1 MIGETVS
8 HYRILEKLGGGGMG
22 VVYKAEDTTLGR
34 LVALKF
40 LPPEIS
46 QNSQLLERFVREAK
60 AAAALNHPHICTIHE
75 IGEHDG
81 APFIAMELL
90 EGQTL
95 KHAIAGGPM
104 AEDQLLQ
111 LGRHVAEALVEAH
124 AKGIVHRDIKPA
136 NLFVTR
142 MGHAKILD
150 FGLAKLAPTVGG
162 VDAVAGLSTEP
173 TEADLTQP
181 GSAVGTVA
189 YMSPEQ
195 ALGEEVDARSDL
207 FSLGAVLYE
216 MATARKAFDGASPV
230 AIFDAILHKE
240 STSVA
245 RINPEISPELEQVVV
260 RLLQKDR
267 DLRHQTAADL
277 VAELRRLEH
286 SSASQ
291 RSATSLSGA
300 SAGPSAAASMRTEDT
315 PSEEV
320 SSSGSSTVQA
330 INRAG
335 SRHWK
340 AIAAVLLLLGLAATF
355 WMWSANRQP
364 ALTEEDVLVL
374 TDVVNT
380 TGDPVFD
387 STLKQAVEV
396 KLRES
401 PFLNVYPD
409 AKVRE
414 TLELMKRSPEERITQ
429 AIGREVC
436 RRRGLRAMVTGQ
448 IALLGDRYVI
458 DLEALECESGETLAL
473 HQVEVGSKEEVLG
486 AVGAAT
492 TQMRK
497 QLGES
502 LASIKHF
509 DTPVEEA
516 TTASLEAL
524 KAYSLGQEQVTDEAA
539 EPFFERSLELDPNF
553 AVAYSR
559 LGTIYRN
566 LWEMERAAEY
576 QKRAYDLR
584 DRVSERERLYITAH
598 FFESLGDLENEVETL
613 QLFTRSYPRDWVAHH
628 NLALKLMM
636 LGDYERALSSAL
648 EALRLAPDNAFANH
662 KVMWAYRCLGRSDE
676 ARAIGQQALERGLDT
691 IYLRENLALIAALEG
706 DEMALREHLDSQLG
720 TVHESRMLA
729 LEGSLEAQ
737 RGKMASARELIER
750 AEETDLREGLTE
762 RAALFPAQLAM
773 AEAEIGESS
782 RARDSAER
790 SMSLARSMDA
800 LPAAALALS
809 RIGDP
814 AAATEL
820 IEEMTSRFPH
830 HTQIRSVWIP
840 AIEAT
845 LAMQQ
850 GMPGEAIA
858 ALERAREYE
867 RRLQVTIYLR
877 GLAYLANGSPG
888 LAASEFDRLLG
899 PVMGARSIE
908 IERPL
913 AHLGLARAHA
923 LSGDVMEARKAYQTF
938 FEVWQQAD
946 EDIPILLE
954 ARAEYENLQ

>member
-1 MIGETVS
+1 
-8 HYRILEKLGGGGMG
+8 
-22 VVYKAEDTTLGR
+22 
-34 LVALKF
+34 
-40 LPPEIS
+40 
-46 QNSQLLERFVREAK
+46 
-60 AAAALNHPHICTIHE
+60 
-75 IGEHDG
+75 
-81 APFIAMELL
+81 
-90 EGQTL
+90 
-95 KHAIAGGPM
+95 
-104 AEDQLLQ
+104 
-111 LGRHVAEALVEAH
+111 
-124 AKGIVHRDIKPA
+124 
-136 NLFVTR
+136 
-142 MGHAKILD
+142 
-150 FGLAKLAPTVGG
+150 
-162 VDAVAGLSTEP
+162 
-173 TEADLTQP
+173 
-181 GSAVGTVA
+181 
-189 YMSPEQ
+189 
-195 ALGEEVDARSDL
+195 
-207 FSLGAVLYE
+207 
-216 MATARKAFDGASPV
+216 V
-230 AIFDAILHKE
+230 AIFDAILHRE
-240 STSVA
+240 PTAVA
-245 RINPEISPELEQVVV
+245 RIAPEISPEVEQVIV

-267 DLRHQTAADL
+267 DLRFQTAADL

-291 RSATSLSGA
+291 RSASSLTA
-300 SAGPSAAASMRTEDT
+300 APPAPAEAPSPRSEDT
-315 PSEEV
+315 PSEAV
-320 SSSGSSTVQA
+320 SSSGSSAVRA
-330 INRAG
+330 IDRAG
-335 SRHWK
+335 ARHWK
-340 AIAAVLLLLGLAATF
+340 GIAIILLLLGLGAVY
-355 WMWSANRQP
+355 WMSMTSRAP

-374 TDVVNT
+374 TDFVNT

-409 AKVRE
+409 AKIRE
-414 TLELMKRSPEERITQ
+414 TLELMKRSPEERITET
-429 AIGREVC
+429 IGREVC
-436 RRRGLRAMVTGQ
+436 QRRGLKAMLTGQ
-448 IALLGDRYVI
+448 IASLGDRFVVT
-458 DLEALECESGETLAL
+458 LEALECESGETLAL
-473 HQVEVGSKEEVLG
+473 HQVEADSKEEVLG

-502 LASIKHF
+502 LASIERF
-509 DTPVEEA
+509 DTPIEEA

-524 KAYSLGQEQVTDEAA
+524 RAYSLGQEANSRAGDEASL
-539 EPFFERSLELDPNF
+539 PFFERSLELDPNF
-553 AVAYSR
+553 ALAYSR
-559 LGTIYRN
+559 LGTIYSN
-566 LWEMERAAEY
+566 FWEMEKAAEY

-598 FFESLGDLENEVETL
+598 FFESLGDLEKEVETL

-628 NLALKLMM
+628 NLALKLIMM
-636 LGDYERALSSAL
+636 GDFERALSSAL
-648 EALRLAPDNAFANH
+648 EALRLAPGEAFANH

-676 ARAIGQQALERGLDT
+676 AKAIGRQALEQGMDT
-691 IYLRENLALIAALEG
+691 IYLRENLALIAASEG
-706 DEMALREHLDSQLG
+706 DLQALREHLDSQVG

-737 RGKMASARELIER
+737 RGKMASARQLIER
-750 AEETDLREGLTE
+750 AEETDLRKGLTE
-762 RAALFPAQLAM
+762 RAALFWAHLAM

-782 RARDSAER
+782 RARASVER
-790 SMSLARSMDA
+790 SISLARSMDA
-800 LPAAALALS
+800 LPAAALAVA

-820 IEEMTSRFPH
+820 IEEMRSRYPH
-830 HTQIRSVWIP
+830 NTRIHSVWIP
-840 AIEAT
+840 ASEAT

-877 GLAYLANGSPG
+877 GLAYLANGSPD

-923 LSGDVMEARKAYQTF
+923 LSGDVIEARKAYQTF
-938 FEVWQQAD
+938 FEVWQEAD